1 MIGCGAP
8 RNSWS
13 TIKTPFRCLWCCFCY
28 CWFSTSFFQSST
40 TSFFGGA
47 QEFFFSTSNRFF
59 IGAAGVFFCS
69 SIPII
74 LGGTI
79 MSFQKKRITFEC
91 DEATHMKI
99 QSLLGNKTYLN
110 TKDYQNLFQSIINRT
125 YENFKGK
132 QFK

>member
-1 MIGCGAP
+1 
-8 RNSWS
+8 
-13 TIKTPFRCLWCCFCY
+13 
-28 CWFSTSFFQSST
+28 
-40 TSFFGGA
+40 
-47 QEFFFSTSNRFF
+47 
-59 IGAAGVFFCS
+59 
-69 SIPII
+69 
-74 LGGTI
+74 

-99 QSLLGNKTYLN
+99 KSLLGNKTYLN